1 MDYKFIEEEKDL
13 LFLSLNSIIKNYEK
27 WKNLETND
35 KYHFLNAYKKL
46 AKNDNSKFNIRYKLL
61 DILKEYKEEFIY
73 DEVFLSDSSYYL
85 LYGIN
90 K

>member
-13 LFLSLNSIIKNYEK
+13 LFLSLNSIIKDYEK

-46 AKNDNSKFNIRYKLL
+46 AKNDNSQFNISYKLSE
-61 DILKEYKEEFIY
+61 ILNEYNEEFIY
-73 DEVFLSDSSYYL
+73 DEVFLSESSYYL